1 MQSTDSS
8 PPLRTL
14 VTVGRRA
21 ALLRGWTN
29 LSQPVLLALALLSIP
44 LAIAELWLLRP
55 LPAGDETIVGLTS
68 IAVWSAFLVDVVVRA
83 VLLPSPLDLLRH
95 DKSSLLIV
103 ALGIPAFELPI
114 GGALRLARPV
124 LRILAFGTEI
134 VTEAKHVLTRHAVA
148 FVLFLTLFTWWTA
161 GTLVLLFEL
170 SGDSFDT
177 LGDGLWWSA
186 VTMAT
191 VGYGDL
197 SPVTLGG
204 RVVAVTTMIVG
215 IGSFSVMTAKLFE
228 LFSRPHQRA
237 EPPFSAAPSPGTPPL
252 SPLDRSV

>member
-1 MQSTDSS
+1 MD
-8 PPLRTL
+8 
-14 VTVGRRA
+14 RRA
-21 ALLRGWTN
+21 AWLRRWTDV
-29 LSQPVLLALALLSIP
+29 SQPVLLALALLSIP

-55 LPAGDETIVGLTS
+55 LPSGDETIVRTTS
-68 IAVWSAFLVDVVVRA
+68 TAVWVAFLVDVVVRA
-83 VLLPSPLDLLRH
+83 LLLPSPLELLRR

-103 ALGIPAFELPI
+103 ALGIPWLPWP
-114 GGALRLARPV
+114 GASGFLRLVRPV
-124 LRILAFGTEI
+124 LRLAAFGTEI
-134 VTEAKHVLTRHAVA
+134 ATEARHVLTRHAIA

-170 SGDSFDT
+170 PGESFDT

-197 SPVTLGG
+197 APATLGG
-204 RVVAVTTMIVG
+204 RVVAVATMTVG
-215 IGSFSVMTAKLFE
+215 IGSFSVLTAKLFDV
-228 LFSRPHQRA
+228 FHRSREA
-237 EPPFSAAPSPGTPPL
+237 TTPPL